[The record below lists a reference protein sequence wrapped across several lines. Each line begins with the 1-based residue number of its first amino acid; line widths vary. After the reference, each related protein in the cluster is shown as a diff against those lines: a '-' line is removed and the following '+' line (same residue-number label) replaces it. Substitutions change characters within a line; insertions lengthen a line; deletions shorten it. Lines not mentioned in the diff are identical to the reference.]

1 MFVESIGASIA
12 LQQIALQDLAF
23 LGVIGALAII
33 GTLLILFVR
42 WELVVLRIAFA
53 LLTIFF
59 VGFPFLRLLKRPRSE
74 ESEHQHDKE
83 DA

>member
-12 LQQIALQDLAF
+12 LQQVALQDLAF
-23 LGVIGALAII
+23 LGVIGAFVIVA
-33 GTLLILFVR
+33 TLLILCVR

-59 VGFPFLRLLKRPRSE
+59 VGFPFLRLLKRPRR
-74 ESEHQHDKE
+74 DKSRSL
-83 DA
+83 

>member
-42 WELVVLRIAFA
+42 WELVVLRIAVA

-59 VGFPFLRLLKRPRSE
+59 VGGAVLQNKEKPA
-74 ESEHQHDKE
+74 DKTSKGSH
-83 DA
+83 